1 MPDARQP
8 RARVCLG
15 GEDVPGWTSWEVENN
30 VFRAAD
36 TFRVDFAIAGLPAA
50 KGVDWM
56 SAQTAIELEIFA
68 HPNPQDPTAYAPADA
83 DRVILG
89 AVDDIDFNPVA
100 RTVTL
105 TGRDLTARLIDT
117 KTSEHFTNQTASQIA
132 ATLAARHGLTPV
144 VTATTAKVGTY
155 YTNDHTDLSQQ
166 QSEWEL
172 LCRLADYEDFL
183 VYVRGRE
190 LHFEPRPDPTTKRY
204 PVKWQPPG
212 AGTIYPQ
219 ADLIDLDFT
228 RSLTIVKGLKVE
240 VRTWNAKA
248 KKAFNV
254 TWPKG
259 ATASR
264 PGTTGINADSAQVY
278 RYVIGGL
285 TRDQAL
291 ARAQKIYAQIASHAM
306 KVTTRLPADN
316 VLDCTFALD
325 VTGTGTGW
333 DQVYFPVSVK
343 RSMSFGEGYLM
354 VVEAKNISPELDVT

>member
-8 RARVCLG
+8 RARVRLG

-36 TFRVDFAIAGLPAA
+36 TFRVEFAIAGLPPT
-50 KGVDWM
+50 KGPDWM
-56 SAQTAIELEIFA
+56 AAQTAIEVEIFA
-68 HPNPQDPTAYAPADA
+68 SPNPADPAAYAPADT

-89 AVDDIDFNPVA
+89 AVDDLEFDPVA

-105 TGRDLTARLIDT
+105 TGRDLTALLIDT

-132 ATLAARHGLTPV
+132 TTLAARHGLTPV
-144 VTATTAKVGTY
+144 VTATKTTVGAY
-155 YTNDHTDLSQQ
+155 YKNDHTDLSQQ
-166 QSEWEL
+166 QAEWEL
-172 LCRLADYEDFL
+172 LSRLADYEDFL

-190 LHFEPRPDPTTKRY
+190 LHFEPRPDPTSKTY
-204 PVKWQPPG
+204 PVKWTPPDS
-212 AGTIYPQ
+212 TTLYPR
-219 ADLIDLDFT
+219 ADLIDLRFS

-240 VRTWNAKA
+240 VRSWNAKA

-264 PGTTGINADSAQVY
+264 PGTTGVNADSAQVY
-278 RYVIGGL
+278 HYVIGGL
-285 TRDQAL
+285 TKDQAL
-291 ARAQKIYAQIASHAM
+291 ARAQAIYKQIASHAM
-306 KVTTRLPADN
+306 KVTASLPADN

-333 DQVYFPVSVK
+333 DQTYFPVSVK
-343 RSMSFGEGYLM
+343 RTMSRDAGYRM
-354 VVEAKNISPELDVT
+354 DVEAKNISPELDVT